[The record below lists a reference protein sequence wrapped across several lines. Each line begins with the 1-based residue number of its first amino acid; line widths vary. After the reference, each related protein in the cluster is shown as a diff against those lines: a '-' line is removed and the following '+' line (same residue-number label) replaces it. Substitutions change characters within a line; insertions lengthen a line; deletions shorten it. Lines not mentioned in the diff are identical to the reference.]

1 MRIAFYAPLKP
12 ADHPTPSG
20 DRLMANLL
28 IQALSTAGHEVFPAS
43 RLRTFSSDP
52 SESNYLTLRTEALSE
67 ARRLLAGWRSN
78 DGPRPPDC
86 WFSYHPY
93 FRAPDWIGPAVIEE
107 LGIPYVTAEASYA
120 AKRNDGPWRL
130 WQADAVAGL
139 RLAACNFIFTEQD
152 REGLLSL
159 DLRTGSL
166 TMLAPFIDPPESRLI
181 TATGKGASV
190 RLVCV
195 AMMRSGDKLESFRM
209 LGKALAMLLDAQ
221 WDLAVIGD
229 GPVREEVVAA
239 LAEIPQSRIEWL
251 GELPKDRVADW
262 LAKCD
267 LYVWPG
273 TGEAYG
279 LAYLEA
285 QAMGL
290 PVIAQATGG
299 ISSVVCH
306 GETGILTPLG
316 DVGAFAQAIR
326 TLLADEELRK
336 RMGTQ
341 ARRFVREE
349 RNVASA
355 ARILDTGL
363 SKIGADRS
371 RGRT

>member
-1 MRIAFYAPLKP
+1 
-12 ADHPTPSG
+12 
-20 DRLMANLL
+20 
-28 IQALSTAGHEVFPAS
+28 
-43 RLRTFSSDP
+43 
-52 SESNYLTLRTEALSE
+52 
-67 ARRLLAGWRSN
+67 
-78 DGPRPPDC
+78 
-86 WFSYHPY
+86 
-93 FRAPDWIGPAVIEE
+93 
-107 LGIPYVTAEASYA
+107 
-120 AKRNDGPWRL
+120 
-130 WQADAVAGL
+130 
-139 RLAACNFIFTEQD
+139 
-152 REGLLSL
+152 
-159 DLRTGSL
+159 
-166 TMLAPFIDPPESRLI
+166 
-181 TATGKGASV
+181 
-190 RLVCV
+190 
-195 AMMRSGDKLESFRM
+195 MMRSGDKLESFRM
-209 LGKALAMLLDAQ
+209 LGKALAMLLEAQ

-229 GPVREEVVAA
+229 GPVREQVVGA

-262 LAKCD
+262 LAECD

-326 TLLADEELRK
+326 KLLADAELRK

-363 SKIGADRS
+363 SKISADRS